1 MGTSNY
7 IAYFGTFNSKHFL
20 LEEAY
25 FPPLAIGR
33 AAYTDNDVKVT
44 SEFKRWH
51 QIQSN
56 DLTA

>member
-25 FPPLAIGR
+25 FPPLPIGR

-44 SEFKRWH
+44 SEFKR
-51 QIQSN
+51 
-56 DLTA
+56 